1 MTPSSK
7 PHTRDQRPDQTPDTR
22 LGKEQDSG
30 LGSTDLAL
38 PDRRSGKVR
47 DVYRVPGSP
56 DRIAII
62 ATDRISAFDVVLP
75 TLLPG
80 KGRLLTEI
88 SLWWMRW
95 IADRGL
101 AQTHILSTSPE
112 DLPDTAFT
120 GKTTRADLLGRLAIC
135 KRCEVVPIECV
146 VRGYLEGSGWRD
158 YQKTRAVSGVA
169 LPPGLKQCDRLPE
182 PIFTPSTKAEPPA
195 HDEAISFDRACQM
208 VGRELMEDLRARSLA
223 IYSAAAAHALERG
236 IIIADTKFEFGFEL
250 ASTPGASKMPIL
262 IDEALTPDSSRF
274 WPAETYEPGHAQ
286 PSFDKQFVREYL
298 ETLVADGSWT
308 KTAPGPEL
316 PPEIAAR
323 TIEKYAEAVRLLTS

>member
-1 MTPSSK
+1 MG
-7 PHTRDQRPDQTPDTR
+7 Q
-22 LGKEQDSG
+22 EQDSG
-30 LGSTDLAL
+30 LGATDLAL

-101 AQTHILSTSPE
+101 AQTHILSTNPE
-112 DLPDTAFT
+112 DLPDNAYT
-120 GKTTRADLLGRLAIC
+120 GKTTPADLRGRLAIC

-158 YQKTRAVSGVA
+158 YQKNGSVSGVA
-169 LPPGLKQCDRLPE
+169 LPPGLRQCDRLPE

-195 HDEAISFDRACQM
+195 HDEAISFDRACDM

-236 IIIADTKFEFGFEL
+236 IIIADTKFEFGFDL
-250 ASTPGASKMPIL
+250 AFDRTAEPGAAMPIL

-274 WPAETYEPGHAQ
+274 WPADAYEPGHAQ

-298 ETLVADGSWT
+298 ETLVADGAWD

-316 PPEIAAR
+316 PAEIAEK
-323 TIEKYAEAVRLLTS
+323 TLEKYAEAVRLLTS